1 MTTLGDL
8 AKRLYDK
15 FAATQEL
22 LEPKKIR
29 FEVTRWEDLPEWR
42 QEVWVTV
49 AAEAVR
55 VGAEIQQE
63 IERQD
68 DERLVN
74 HPDFQTSLGQMERG
88 EGRVLA
94 DDPVIQDLWENILA
108 DMPDEAPKLRDLAA
122 QPRRFARDCE

>member
-29 FEVTRWEDLPEWR
+29 FEPTRWEDLPDWR

-55 VGAEIQQE
+55 VGSEIQQE

-68 DERLVN
+68 AEANRAA
-74 HPDFQTSLGQMERG
+74 MR
-88 EGRVLA
+88 RALA
-94 DDPVIQDLWENILA
+94 DDPVIGRLWEDILA